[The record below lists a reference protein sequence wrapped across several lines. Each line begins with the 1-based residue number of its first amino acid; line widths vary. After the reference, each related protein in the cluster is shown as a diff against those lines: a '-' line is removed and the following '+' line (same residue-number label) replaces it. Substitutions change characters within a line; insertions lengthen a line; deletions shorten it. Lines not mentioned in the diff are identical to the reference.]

1 MLELEARPLTQEAFA
16 PFGEVIDTR
25 IADYFHINSGRTR
38 RYHDLARV
46 ETLGEEARAL
56 ISIFV
61 SQPVEVPLTLDFL
74 ERHPQGSQAFVP
86 MHEER
91 FLIVVAPPGESIDPE
106 SVRAFV
112 TDGRQGVN
120 YRAGTWH
127 AIQSVL
133 EREGEFLV
141 VDRGGQGNNCDEYPI
156 EIRVTL
162 PEHEV
167 VASSDTEFEERQ

>member
-1 MLELEARPLTQEAFA
+1 MLELTAAPLTREAFA
-16 PFGEVIDTR
+16 PFGDVIDTR
-25 IADYFHINSGRTR
+25 GADFFPINAGRTK
-38 RYHDLARV
+38 RYHDLAKV
-46 ETLGEEARAL
+46 ETLGEEARTL

-86 MHEER
+86 LHEER
-91 FLIVVAPPGESIDPE
+91 FLVVVAPPGDKIDPAQ
-106 SVRAFV
+106 VRAFV

-141 VDRGGQGNNCDEYPI
+141 VDRGGAGNNCDEHPLAV
-156 EIRVTL
+156 RVTL
-162 PEHEV
+162 G
-167 VASSDTEFEERQ
+167 